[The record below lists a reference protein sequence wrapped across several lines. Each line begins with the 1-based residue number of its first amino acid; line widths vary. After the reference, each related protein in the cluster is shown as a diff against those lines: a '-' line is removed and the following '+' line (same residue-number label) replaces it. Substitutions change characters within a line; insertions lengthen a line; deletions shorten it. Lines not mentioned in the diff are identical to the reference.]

1 MCHQTQ
7 LFATLN
13 VYMKIQQY
21 VMFNLTKYCF
31 YCICW
36 FWFEPWLQKL
46 ERGPVCHSVMLN
58 FFWTVGCSKE
68 YSHSSLP
75 FPRLKMKLIFPS
87 RKCTM
92 SIVAPTAMPRVEPS
106 TMFRDRW
113 GSISCWLDDA
123 LVTAPSDGGEHWT
136 WLVIF
141 SLFTAPVLW
150 HPQLLRLAVYTL
162 VWRIQKQQ
170 RTHQLLQK

>member
-1 MCHQTQ
+1 
-7 LFATLN
+7 
-13 VYMKIQQY
+13 MKIRRQY
-21 VMFNLTKYCF
+21 VMFNLTNCCF
-31 YCICW
+31 YCICT
-36 FWFEPWLQKL
+36 FWFGAWTMFKKL
-46 ERGPVCHSVMLN
+46 GRSPVCHSVMLN
-58 FFWTVGCSKE
+58 IFWTVGCSKE

-75 FPRLKMKLIFPS
+75 FSRLKMKLTFLWS
-87 RKCTM
+87 ECTT

-106 TMFRDRW
+106 TMFSDRW

-123 LVTAPSDGGEHWT
+123 LVTPPSDGGEDWT
-136 WLVIF
+136 WLDII